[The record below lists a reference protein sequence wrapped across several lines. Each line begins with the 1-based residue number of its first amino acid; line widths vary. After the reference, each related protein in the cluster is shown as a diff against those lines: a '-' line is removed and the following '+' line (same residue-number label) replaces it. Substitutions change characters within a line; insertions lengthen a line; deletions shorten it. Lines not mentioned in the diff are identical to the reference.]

1 MNKPLIALATFAISV
16 SAMAQIVSTPE
27 QTKGVAMTVYNG
39 GFAVVRE
46 NRVLDLKKGVNS
58 LRYEGVAER
67 IDPTSISIKSVT
79 APTGLTVREQNY
91 QYDLLN
97 PTSILNKSVGQNIR
111 IKQMGPTGA
120 ITMLEGK
127 LLNPPVAVVA
137 NTDAGGGG
145 NTYQGL
151 VLQTKDGK
159 LVLNPVGEV
168 MINSLP
174 DGLVSRPSLM
184 WLLDVSKEG
193 KHNTEVSYMTEGIT
207 WKADYVAVVNKD
219 ENALDLT
226 GWVTIDNRSGATYKD
241 ANLQLMAGDVRR
253 VQENQNYMMD
263 EMTMVKTAG
272 GMGGGGFQEQ
282 SFFEYHLYTL
292 DGQTTVAQ
300 NETKQMNLLSAN
312 NVKTNRRLIFDAT
325 KINRRPGQGGS
336 TGEGKLAIMLEIK
349 NDKASNMGMPLPKGK
364 VRVYKADNNGA
375 LQFIGEDLIDHTP
388 KDEMVRCYIGD
399 AFDVV
404 GTRTQTNMKQISDRV
419 QETSYEVNI
428 RNRKETAVDATIVER
443 LWGTWD
449 VIAKSQD
456 FKKIDASTIEFPV
469 SIPAGKEITV
479 SYTVRTSW

>member
-1 MNKPLIALATFAISV
+1 MKNLLVAACATAIS
-16 SAMAQIVSTPE
+16 ATTMAQIVSTPD
-27 QTKGVAMTVYNG
+27 QTSGVAMTVYNG

-46 NRVLDLKKGVNS
+46 NRSLDLKKGMNT
-58 LRYEGVAER
+58 LRFEGVAQK
-67 IDPTSISIKSVT
+67 IDPTSISIKSLT
-79 APTGLTVREQNY
+79 APTELAVREQNY

-97 PTSILNKSVGQNIR
+97 PTSILSKSVGQTIR
-111 IKQMGPTGA
+111 IKQMNPKGSAT
-120 ITMLEGK
+120 ILEGK
-127 LLNPPVAVVA
+127 LLNPPVTVVA

-145 NTYQGL
+145 STYQGL
-151 VLQTKDGK
+151 VLQKSDGT
-159 LVLNPVGEV
+159 LVLNPAGEV
-168 MINSLP
+168 MIDALP
-174 DGLVSRPSLM
+174 AGLVSQPSLL
-184 WLLDVSKEG
+184 WLLDVGKAG

-253 VQENQNYMMD
+253 VQEQNAVYAPRSRS
-263 EMTMVKTAG
+263 AG
-272 GMGGGGFQEQ
+272 LAMAAPGGFQEQ

-325 KINRRPGQGGS
+325 KVNRRPGQGGS

-375 LQFIGEDLIDHTP
+375 LQFIGEDMIDHTP

-419 QETSYEVNI
+419 QETSYSVNI
-428 RNRKETAVDATIVER
+428 RNRKDVAVDATIVER
-443 LWGTWD
+443 FYNDWE
-449 VIAKSQD
+449 IIEKSQD
-456 FKKIDASTIEFPV
+456 FKKIDSRTAEFPV
-469 SIPAGKEITV
+469 SIPAGKEVTV
-479 SYTVRTSW
+479 TYTVRTNW